1 MSKKKNSDSCLGV
14 MLKMTILL
22 VILAAILVG
31 GGIFAYNKLNE
42 FFNRSGG
49 NILVPDFR
57 GRHTSE
63 VMKLKPSGIEVIT
76 RDQKYDDRQPKG
88 HVIAQYPDPGTLV
101 KPGKQVL
108 ITVSLGLQKVN
119 VPNLI
124 GKSMREVDVALMNS
138 QLILGN
144 SAYVFSDK
152 ISPDRIVG
160 QSPLSSEEYGVNKN
174 VDLLISLGKKPE
186 TLPLPNLT
194 GINLDIAKD
203 RIKSWGFNIG
213 RTYSKPDS
221 NRAKYQVISTSP
233 SPYSH
238 LRKGEVVNL
247 LVSSGNDAGTATSED
262 IKKFEFSIVSTPIQM
277 PKTVET
283 PKPVTTNTTSAVNS
297 EQPKKEPE
305 KPIAVVES
313 KPKETVEVTAKPTTV
328 SSNTQPQSSK
338 PTKDVIYVMPD
349 GFMPKEVKFI
359 HIKPDGREQ
368 IYSGTHKPLDSI
380 KVKVPIV
387 PNSKL
392 QIYINDVP
400 VEERKID

>member
-1 MSKKKNSDSCLGV
+1 MGKKKSSDSCLGV

-31 GGIFAYNKLNE
+31 GGIFAYQKLNE

-49 NILVPDFR
+49 NVLVPDFR
-57 GRHTSE
+57 GRHTTE
-63 VMKLKPSGIEVIT
+63 VMKIKPPNIEVVT

-88 HVIAQYPDPGTLV
+88 YVIAQYPDPGTLV

-124 GKSMREVDVALMNS
+124 GKSMREVEVALMNS

-160 QSPLSSEEYGVNKN
+160 QSPMSSEEYGVNKN

-194 GINLDIAKD
+194 GINLDTAKE

-238 LRKGEVVNL
+238 LRKGEVVNI
-247 LVSSGNDAGTATSED
+247 LVSSGSDSGTATAED
-262 IKKFEFSIVSTPIQM
+262 IKKFEFNIVSTPRV
-277 PKTVET
+277 VET
-283 PKPVTTNTTSAVNS
+283 TKPANITSPTPASSDSN
-297 EQPKKEPE
+297 KKEQE
-305 KPIAVVES
+305 KPGVVVES
-313 KPKETVEVTAKPTTV
+313 KPKENVEIVAKPVVTPASTSAV
-328 SSNTQPQSSK
+328 SQPQSTK

-387 PNSKL
+387 PNSKI

>member
-31 GGIFAYNKLNE
+31 GSIFAYNKLNE

-57 GRHTSE
+57 SRHTSE
-63 VMKLKPSGIEVIT
+63 VMQMKPKEIEVII

-88 HVIAQYPDPGTLV
+88 HVIAQYPDPGTIV

-108 ITVSLGLQKVN
+108 ITVSLGLQKVS

-138 QLILGN
+138 QLIQGN

-194 GINLDIAKD
+194 GINLDTAKE
-203 RIKSWGFNIG
+203 RIKSWGFNTG
-213 RTYSKPDS
+213 RIYSKPDS

-238 LRKGEVVNL
+238 LRKGEVINI
-247 LVSSGNDAGTATSED
+247 LVSSGSDAGTATAED
-262 IKKFEFSIVSTPIQM
+262 IKKFEFNIVSS
-277 PKTVET
+277 PKVVET
-283 PKPVTTNTTSAVNS
+283 PKPANVTATVPVNS
-297 EQPKKEPE
+297 ESPKKEPE
-305 KPIAVVES
+305 KPATVVES
-313 KPKETVEVTAKPTTV
+313 KPKETTEIVAKPVTTPV
-328 SSNTQPQSSK
+328 APQPQPQSNK

-387 PNSKL
+387 PNSKI